1 MNPSTS
7 SRKGMTYKVFVS
19 PNAQKEIETAIDY
32 YSFYSTNAPSNFIFA
47 LNEAYKNLETSP
59 FFRLPYKN
67 VRALKLKKFPHSLYF
82 IIDENENRV
91 RILSCFHNKR
101 NPNKRAGY

>member
-1 MNPSTS
+1 
-7 SRKGMTYKVFVS
+7 MTYKVFVS

-32 YSFYSTNAPSNFIFA
+32 YSLYSTDAPSNFILA

-59 FFRLPYKN
+59 FFRFRYKN